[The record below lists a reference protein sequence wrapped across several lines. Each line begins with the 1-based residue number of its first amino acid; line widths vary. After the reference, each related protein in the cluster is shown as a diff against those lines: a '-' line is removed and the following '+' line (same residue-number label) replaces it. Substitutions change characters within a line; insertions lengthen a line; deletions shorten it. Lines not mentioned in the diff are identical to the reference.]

1 MRRHV
6 IAGHYGDEDNF
17 AYTLQPNEVLT
28 KVDFQHHAKLGLGIG
43 AALDDLLNQGVFPSE
58 IAVDLLVLATHVQ
71 IADTRLS
78 RDSESQDSWT
88 REIKIIVPVADPE
101 KWQAATP
108 TLKRALDFLT
118 GDIWEL
124 HFRTKLKTAT
134 DLIPKGTLPLGGVAF
149 DEVALF
155 SGGLDSLIG
164 AIDSLDAGRTPL
176 LVSHAGDGATSK
188 AQDNCLQELRR
199 EYPKNSFNRLRLWMD
214 LNKVNVKGS
223 KHETTTRGRSFLFF
237 ATGIL
242 AGSGLGK
249 EFTLRVPENGL
260 IALNVPLDPLRL
272 GSHSTRTTHPFYI
285 SRWNEFL
292 KILGINGTVQN
303 PYWNKTKGE
312 MALEC
317 ANKSLL
323 EKVIPLSSSCSSP
336 TKGRWQKLPAQ
347 HCGHCLPCLIRRAA
361 VRKGLGEG
369 GDKTTYTI
377 EDLSKRTLDS
387 NEAEGRQVRS
397 FQFAINRLVSK
408 PRLAKL
414 MLHSNG
420 SLSDQSAED
429 QEELFGVYSRGLI
442 EVSEILKNVR
452 TSSE

>member
-6 IAGHYGDEDNF
+6 IAGHYGPEDTF
-17 AYTLQPNEVLT
+17 TYTLQPNEVLT
-28 KVDFQHHAKLGLGIG
+28 KINLLHGNKIGLGIG
-43 AALDDLLNQGVFPSE
+43 TALDDLLNQGVFPSE
-58 IAVDLLVLATHVQ
+58 IAVDLLVVATHVQ
-71 IADTRLS
+71 AADTRLS
-78 RDSESQDSWT
+78 RDIESQDSWT
-88 REIKIIVPVADPE
+88 REIKIIVPVASPE

-124 HFRTKLKTAT
+124 DFRAKPKDAAE
-134 DLIPKGTLPLGGVAF
+134 LIPNGTLPLGGLAF

-164 AIDSLDAGRTPL
+164 AIDSLETGKTPL
-176 LVSHAGDGATSK
+176 LVSHAGDGATSS
-188 AQDNCLQELRR
+188 AQENCLQELRNQ
-199 EYPKNSFNRLRLWMD
+199 YPKNGFNRLRLWMD
-214 LNKVNVKGS
+214 LSGVKVLGS
-223 KHETTTRGRSFLFF
+223 ERETTTRGRSFLFF
-237 ATGIL
+237 ATGIF

-249 EFTLRVPENGL
+249 DFTLRVPENGL

-285 SRWNEFL
+285 SRWNEL
-292 KILGINGTVQN
+292 LEILEIPGTVRN

-317 ANKSLL
+317 ANKVLL

-361 VRKGLGEG
+361 VKKGLGET

-377 EDLSKRTLDS
+377 EDLSKKTLDS

-397 FQFAINRLVSK
+397 FQFAINRLSSK

-414 MLHSNG
+414 ILHSNG
-420 SLSDQSAED
+420 SLSDQSPEE
-429 QEELFGVYSRGLI
+429 QEELFGVYSRGLL
-442 EVSEILKNVR
+442 EVGEILKNVR